1 MTRKERATV
10 QGFINKLSELDKI
23 EHETLETLKGM
34 CETYGDG
41 NRWCSWRAC
50 LDKIAEA
57 SGIESLEYRRAEG
70 VYERFIKASAQR
82 DLIMKFGSELAEIG
96 FWKN

>member
-23 EHETLETLKGM
+23 ENETLKTLKGM

-41 NRWCSWRAC
+41 NRWCSWKTC

-57 SGIESLEYRRAEG
+57 SGIESLEYRRAEV
-70 VYERFIKASAQR
+70 VYERFIKASAQM
-82 DLIMKFGSELAEIG
+82 DLIRAFGGELAEIG